1 MHYVDAEPFFIH
13 RLIMKTFVVDL
24 TDVDEDELHEE
35 TANVLMFIVDRL
47 HSGVNKE
54 LLGVALS
61 EAMRE
66 FLENPSSFDV
76 RH

>member
-1 MHYVDAEPFFIH
+1 
-13 RLIMKTFVVDL
+13 
-24 TDVDEDELHEE
+24 
-35 TANVLMFIVDRL
+35 L

-66 FLENPSSFDV
+66 FLENPSRFDV